1 MITAKLKS
9 SITFFASGAMGHG
22 ANFSNIN
29 SGVQTL
35 PISAHEKAPMRA
47 FSILQKWPKMAKMTL
62 NDILTSKIVL
72 TEPPRNTRQNTL
84 LVS

>member
-1 MITAKLKS
+1 
-9 SITFFASGAMGHG
+9 
-22 ANFSNIN
+22 
-29 SGVQTL
+29 
-35 PISAHEKAPMRA
+35 MRA